1 MNAPMNSEAS
11 ARVGTSVPL
20 LEARDLVRRFPLRGT
35 GGFLRRPQ
43 LQAAVDGVSLA
54 IHPGE
59 VVAVVGESGSGK
71 TTLGRMMLGL
81 LAPTEG
87 SVRYQGEDIAGLQG
101 EAWRRFRRDVQV
113 VFQDTGGSL
122 NPRHSIGQ
130 SVALPLRHN
139 RGLDAAEAAAE
150 VDRLLDAVGLPA
162 THFRDRLPNELSG
175 GQRQRVGIARAL
187 ASRPALIVA
196 DEPVSALDVSV
207 RAQILRLMADLRE
220 RERLSYLFIT
230 HDLGVVRA
238 LADRVIVMLQG
249 KVVESGT
256 VDEVLQSPRHDYTRQ
271 LLAATP
277 IPDPS
282 RPLKA

>member
-1 MNAPMNSEAS
+1 MNAPTNSMTRDAAS
-11 ARVGTSVPL
+11 TPL

-54 IHPGE
+54 IYPGE

-81 LAPTEG
+81 LAPSEG

-187 ASRPALIVA
+187 ASKPALIVA

-238 LADRVIVMLQG
+238 LADRVVVMLQG

-256 VDEVLQSPRHDYTRQ
+256 VDEVLGAPRHDYTRQ